1 MTWNFR
7 AFSMHPALL
16 LLAFCLAVLCR
27 PGVGES
33 GAPGPG
39 WMAQSRQL
47 VLVTSAD
54 WAATSGTVER
64 FERGGDGAW
73 RPVGP
78 PEPVDLG
85 RSGLGWGIGLHA
97 AGDALADEPAKAE
110 GDGRA
115 PCGAFELPC
124 AFAYHPEETDPTAMP
139 VVAVGPDLYCVDD
152 PNAAEY
158 NSLVRLEGAA
168 APWKSAETMLRPD
181 GVYRL
186 GLLVAHNRHP
196 ATPGSGSCIF
206 MHFFKPNNAPT
217 SGCTAMDPAFLRTL
231 ILWLDPAARPV
242 LVQLP
247 RAVRDRLSAPW
258 GLP

>member
-1 MTWNFR
+1 MPREFP
-7 AFSMHPALL
+7 AFSMYSVLL
-16 LLAFCLAVLCR
+16 LLTLCLAVLCC
-27 PGVGES
+27 PTVGES
-33 GAPGPG
+33 APPAPG
-39 WMAQSRQL
+39 WMTQSRQL

-54 WAATSGTVER
+54 WTATTGTIER

-73 RPVGP
+73 RAVGP
-78 PEPVDLG
+78 AQPVDLG
-85 RSGLGWGIGLHA
+85 RSGLGWGIGLH
-97 AGDALADEPAKAE
+97 GEGVALAGEPVKAE

-152 PNAAEY
+152 PESVQY
-158 NSLVRLEGAA
+158 NTLVRLEGAA

-186 GLLVAHNRHP
+186 GLLVAHNRLP
-196 ATPGSGSCIF
+196 ATPGRGSCIF
-206 MHFFKPNNAPT
+206 MHFFKLNNAPT
-217 SGCTAMDPAFLRTL
+217 SGCTAMNPEFLRAL

-247 RAVRDRLSAPW
+247 RAVRERLRAPW